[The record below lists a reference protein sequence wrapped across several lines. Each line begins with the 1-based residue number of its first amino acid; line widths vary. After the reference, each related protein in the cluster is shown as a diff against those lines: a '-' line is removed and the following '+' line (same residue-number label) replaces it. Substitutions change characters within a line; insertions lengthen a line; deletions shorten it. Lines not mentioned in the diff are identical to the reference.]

1 LTDYAKGLLRQLHEN
16 IPAALEAYGE
26 AAAAAM
32 KGRLT
37 EQEKKVLELLARA
50 NTNEEISVKLGIA
63 LRTVK
68 THTGNIY
75 SKLGVKNRA
84 QCVNLAREAKLL

>member
-1 LTDYAKGLLRQLHEN
+1 MYGN
-16 IPAALEAYGE
+16 FPATSDAQGE
-26 AAAAAM
+26 AAAAGIRM
-32 KGRLT
+32 QLT
-37 EQEKKVLELLARA
+37 KQEKLVLELLVEA
-50 NTNEEISVKLGIA
+50 NTNEQISIKLGIG

-84 QCVNLAREAKLL
+84 QCMKLVRDAGLLQ

>member
-1 LTDYAKGLLRQLHEN
+1 MHESL
-16 IPAALEAYGE
+16 PAALEAYSE
-26 AAAAAM
+26 SAAAGM
-32 KGRLT
+32 KERLT
-37 EQEKKVLELLARA
+37 EQEEKVLELLVKA
-50 NTNEEISVKLGIA
+50 NTNKEISVKLGIG

-84 QCVNLAREAKLL
+84 QCVKVVREAKLLD